1 MKKYVS
7 IALIAASA
15 FAAEGYKVLNKIQ
28 IGGMGGWDYVTLDNT
43 NRRLYVSHGTAVE
56 VVDPDAGKV
65 VGQIPGLHGVHG
77 IAVAAELNRGFIT
90 NRTTNSV
97 TVFDLKSLQKTGEP
111 AAGKNP
117 DAICYDPKTK
127 RIVAMNH
134 SGNDA
139 TVIDANTN
147 EIVATLPLGPAPEFC
162 AADGAGKMYVNL
174 EGSSE
179 TVEIDVAKP
188 EVTRRV
194 SLAPAEGPTGLAI
207 DLKNRKLFAACSGSK
222 QLAVIDIASFRVVA
236 TPATGAGA
244 DGAGFDSGNGLAF
257 SSNGDGTLTLV
268 KAVNGKYET
277 VDTVQTERGARTMT
291 VDEKLHRVYLLAAE
305 YGQPAEAK
313 EGVKKGPPPIK
324 QDTFHVLVVGK

>member
-1 MKKYVS
+1 
-7 IALIAASA
+7 
-15 FAAEGYKVLNKIQ
+15 
-28 IGGMGGWDYVTLDNT
+28 GWDYVTMDNAS
-43 NRRLYVSHGTAVE
+43 RRLYVSHNLVVE

-65 VGQIPGLHGVHG
+65 MGQITGLHGVHG
-77 IAVAAELNRGFIT
+77 IAVAPDLNKGFIT

-111 AAGKNP
+111 AVGKNP
-117 DAICYDPKTK
+117 DAICYDTKTK

-139 TVIDANTN
+139 TVIDAKTN
-147 EIVATLPLGPAPEFC
+147 EIVATVPLGPAPEFC

-179 TVEIDVAKP
+179 TLEIDVAKP

-207 DLKNRKLFAACSGSK
+207 DVKNKKLFAACAGSK
-222 QLAVIDIASFRVVA
+222 QLAVIDIPSFKVVG

-244 DGAGFDSGNGLAF
+244 DGAGFDSGSGLAF
-257 SSNGDGTLTLV
+257 SSNGDGTLTIV
-268 KAVNGKYET
+268 KAVNGKYEA

-291 VDEKLHRVYLLAAE
+291 VDEKLHHVYLLAAE
-305 YGQPAEAK
+305 YGPAA
-313 EGVKKGPPPIK
+313 EGKK
-324 QDTFHVLVVGK
+324 

>member
-1 MKKYVS
+1 
-7 IALIAASA
+7 
-15 FAAEGYKVLNKIQ
+15 
-28 IGGMGGWDYVTLDNT
+28 
-43 NRRLYVSHGTAVE
+43 
-56 VVDPDAGKV
+56 
-65 VGQIPGLHGVHG
+65 VHG
-77 IAVAAELNRGFIT
+77 IAVAPDLNKGFIT

-111 AAGKNP
+111 AVGKNP

-139 TVIDANTN
+139 TVIDAKTN
-147 EIVATLPLGPAPEFC
+147 EIVATVPLGPAPEFC

-179 TVEIDVAKP
+179 TLEIDVAKGD
-188 EVTRRV
+188 VTRRV
-194 SLAPAEGPTGLAI
+194 SLAPSEGPTGLAI
-207 DLKNRKLFAACSGSK
+207 DVKNKKLFAACAGSK
-222 QLAVIDIASFRVVA
+222 TMAVIDIPSFKVVA

-257 SSNGDGTLTLV
+257 TSNGEGTLTIV
-268 KAVNGKYET
+268 KPVNGKYEA

-291 VDEKLHRVYLLAAE
+291 VDEKLHHVYLLAAE
-305 YGQPAEAK
+305 YGAPAEAK
-313 EGVKKGPPPIK
+313 DGVKKGPTPIK
-324 QDTFHVLVVGK
+324 PDTFHVLVVGK